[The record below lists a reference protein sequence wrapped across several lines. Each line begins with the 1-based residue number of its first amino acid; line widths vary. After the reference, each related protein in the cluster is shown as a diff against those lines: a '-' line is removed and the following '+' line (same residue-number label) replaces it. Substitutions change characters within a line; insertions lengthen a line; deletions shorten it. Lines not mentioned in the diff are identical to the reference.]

1 MMISFGLIGLDCS
14 KQHFSLPWQC
24 SPHQLK
30 KGAPPLFPAE
40 KAVSA
45 PLYEALLTFSPPIPG
60 TPVRL
65 VHPQFPVDR
74 ADDLLNFPLV

>member
-1 MMISFGLIGLDCS
+1 MDNLENGHNGFLDPQNLWLDT
-14 KQHFSLPWQC
+14 KINVLW
-24 SPHQLK
+24 L
-30 KGAPPLFPAE
+30 A
-40 KAVSA
+40 
-45 PLYEALLTFSPPIPG
+45 FSPPIPG